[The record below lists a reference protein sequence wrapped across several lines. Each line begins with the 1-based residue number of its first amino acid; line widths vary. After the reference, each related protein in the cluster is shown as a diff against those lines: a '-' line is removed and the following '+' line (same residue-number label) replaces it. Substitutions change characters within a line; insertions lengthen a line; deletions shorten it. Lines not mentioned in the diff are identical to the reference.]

1 MKKKIYIFG
10 AGYVGLSN
18 GVLLAQ
24 NNEVVMVDIDKK
36 RVKLINS
43 HQSPIRDVEFEP
55 ILTAGDLSLTAVDSA
70 GDDIKTADFVIVATP
85 TNFDEKT
92 GKFDTSS
99 IETVLTQLTYFGFKG
114 TTIIRSTVPVGYT
127 KSLQTKGWDK
137 VLFVPEFL
145 SEGTALYD
153 TLNPSR
159 IVVGVTEFENAK
171 EKARFF
177 ANLLLEGVRKKEV
190 PVLIMDSTEA
200 ESVKLFSNTYLALR
214 VSFFN
219 ELDSFALAMGL
230 SSKSIITA
238 VGLDPRIGNF
248 YQNPSFGYGGYCL
261 PKDTKQL
268 LKSYDSVPQTIMTA
282 VVASNDI
289 RKQFMV
295 EKVLQRKPKTVGI
308 FRLTMKK
315 NSYNFRESAVFDI
328 IKKLKQKNVEVII
341 YEPLVVDDFFQGN
354 PLVRKFDEFVQRA
367 DLIMVNRLD
376 PSLNVPRDKLFTR
389 DIFEE
394 N

>member
-1 MKKKIYIFG
+1 
-10 AGYVGLSN
+10 
-18 GVLLAQ
+18 
-24 NNEVVMVDIDKK
+24 MVDIDKK

-177 ANLLLEGVRKKEV
+177 ADLLLEGVRKKEV

-315 NSYNFRESAVFDI
+315 NSCNFRESAVFDI

-376 PSLNVPRDKLFTR
+376 PSLHVPRDKLFTR

>member
-1 MKKKIYIFG
+1 
-10 AGYVGLSN
+10 
-18 GVLLAQ
+18 
-24 NNEVVMVDIDKK
+24 MVDIDKK

-177 ANLLLEGVRKKEV
+177 ADLLLEGVRKKEV

-376 PSLNVPRDKLFTR
+376 PSLHVPRDKLFTR